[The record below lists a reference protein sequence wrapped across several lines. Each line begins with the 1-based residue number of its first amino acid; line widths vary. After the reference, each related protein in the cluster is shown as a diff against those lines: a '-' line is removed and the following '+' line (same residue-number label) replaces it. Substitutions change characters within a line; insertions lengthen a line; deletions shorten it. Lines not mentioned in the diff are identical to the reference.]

1 MARGK
6 AVINIPAKPTIDLER
21 ELWTAGIRIVAG
33 VDEAGR
39 GAWAG
44 PVCAAAVVLPNNP
57 NISQLL
63 IGVRDSKRMTPNQR
77 ELWCGCIKSTAV
89 DWTVAFASYKE
100 IDAQGIVPATCL
112 AMNRAINQLKH
123 KPKHLLVDYLTI
135 QDCNL
140 PQTSLPKGDARSLS
154 IAAAS
159 VLAKTARDELM
170 VKLDNRYLGY
180 GFARHKGYGTPQHRQ
195 ALQHLGLIPVHRRSY
210 FPMKTMITKE

>member
-6 AVINIPAKPTIDLER
+6 AVIAIPDKPTIDLER
-21 ELWTAGIRIVAG
+21 ELWTAGVRNVAG

-44 PVCAAAVVLPNNP
+44 PVCAAAVILPNDP
-57 NISQLL
+57 TISRLL
-63 IGVRDSKRMTPNQR
+63 MGVRDSKRMTPNQR
-77 ELWCGCIKSTAV
+77 ELWRGRIKSTAV
-89 DWTVAFASYKE
+89 NWAVAFASYKE
-100 IDAQGIVPATCL
+100 IDTQGIVPATCL
-112 AMNRAINQLKH
+112 AMNRAINHLKY

-170 VKLDNRYLGY
+170 VKLDKQYPGY

-195 ALQHLGLIPVHRRSY
+195 ALHHLGLIPVHRRSY
-210 FPMKTMITKE
+210 SPMKIIAADE